1 MMLPYTQIMTTNPD
15 ITTAFQQALY
25 MTHVSFEGRSCRSL
39 TDVPGTKTEVF
50 NLSEMDCLQA
60 PVFILE
66 WQFVSLYV

>member
-1 MMLPYTQIMTTNPD
+1 MLPYTQIMTTNPD